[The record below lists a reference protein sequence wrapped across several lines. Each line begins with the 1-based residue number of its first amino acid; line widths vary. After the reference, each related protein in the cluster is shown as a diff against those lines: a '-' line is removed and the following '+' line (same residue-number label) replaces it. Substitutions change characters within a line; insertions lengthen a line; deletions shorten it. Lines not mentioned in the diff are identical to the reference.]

1 MNVRRTAACLTSA
14 AALSVSG
21 VAMAQPASAAP
32 LFTGGLVNVNVQDV
46 DVDVLN
52 NSLNN
57 NNIDIL
63 NDNEVNIGVAGQI
76 IAQVCDVQVRQD
88 PEQHLSHELGG
99 RILGSGSGRRLG
111 QGPSRSPSSSR

>member
-76 IAQVCDVQVRQD
+76 IAQVCDVQVGV
-88 PEQHLSHELGG
+88 LSDLIRTGESTCDASGG
-99 RILGSGSGRRLG
+99 TLTFT
-111 QGPSRSPSSSR
+111 QVA